1 MTDYLAHI
9 AEDGRQ
15 QAVDAHLQGTAA
27 LCAQFAAAFDAGA
40 QGELVGLAH
49 DIGKNSPAFQARLLG
64 GRKVDHATAGAIECA
79 KRDALWASL
88 CVAGHHGGLP
98 DAGNLTDLAGDP
110 TLFGRLKKGI
120 SGGIPPYQVSLPLPQ
135 VPPPAPWGKDG
146 FTDAFFT
153 RMLYSCLV
161 DADYLDTERF
171 MQPQKP
177 ARGAYDSLPVL
188 LDRLEAHIQPL
199 WNPESHLNRWRCDI
213 LRACLEG
220 SSQPKGLYT
229 LTVPTGGGKTLASL
243 AFALRHG
250 VRHGMD
256 RILYVIPYTSII
268 EQTASVFRSILGSEN
283 VVEHHASLQYDP
295 VGREEE
301 KADLTQEE
309 YQHALA
315 TENWDAPVVVTTA
328 VQFFESLYAN
338 GPSKCRKLHNIA
350 NSVLIF
356 DEAQMMPTAHLRPC
370 VAGISQLVSHYGATA
385 VLCTAT
391 QPFLEDLFRQYAPSV
406 QIRELCPDVSAQYR
420 RFRRVSFSQRGKL
433 SYEAVAAQLAA
444 HSQVL
449 CIVNSRKAAQEIF
462 RRMPEEGS
470 FHLSTLLYPNHRR
483 AVLDEIRQRLD
494 KELPCRVVSTS
505 LIEAGVDVDF
515 PAVYREMAGL
525 DSILQAAGRC
535 NREGKNPA
543 QDSVVTI
550 FQSHGAIPPLLKVNI
565 GAAKEALA
573 GGREPG
579 DPETIAA
586 YFSAYRSLAGEGL
599 DKGEVVS
606 ALEQGLA
613 GCQMPFRTVAEWFR
627 FIDSPTKT
635 VYIPRKQGA
644 GPVGQLLAGARSREL
659 YRQAG
664 QYSITVY
671 EQHYQELLKAGDI
684 TPLDQD
690 SAVLNQLSLYDEK
703 RGLSLE
709 ADWGKA
715 LMW

>member
-15 QAVDAHLQGTAA
+15 QTVDAHLQGTAA
-27 LCAQFAAAFDAGA
+27 LCAQFAAAFEAGA

-98 DAGNLTDLAGDP
+98 DAGNLTDQAGDP

-199 WNPESHLNRWRCDI
+199 WNPESDLNRWRCDI
-213 LRACLEG
+213 LRVCLEG
-220 SSQPKGLYT
+220 GGQPKGLYT

-295 VGREEE
+295 VDREEE

-309 YQHALA
+309 YRHALA

-328 VQFFESLYAN
+328 VQLAGRPGHVPSCQDVEVEVEHALSRLLPAVGDYAEV
-338 GPSKCRKLHNIA
+338 GEAQLLGHFGDDLEAVGHHGGVLRGDLPAGLHVGLGDHQEVGGGLGVDVVEGVHLV
-350 NSVLIF
+350 VLI
-356 DEAQMMPTAHLRPC
+356 
-370 VAGISQLVSHYGATA
+370 
-385 VLCTAT
+385 
-391 QPFLEDLFRQYAPSV
+391 DLFRG
-406 QIRELCPDVSAQYR
+406 D
-420 RFRRVSFSQRGKL
+420 
-433 SYEAVAAQLAA
+433 
-444 HSQVL
+444 
-449 CIVNSRKAAQEIF
+449 
-462 RRMPEEGS
+462 
-470 FHLSTLLYPNHRR
+470 
-483 AVLDEIRQRLD
+483 
-494 KELPCRVVSTS
+494 LPC
-505 LIEAGVDVDF
+505 DD
-515 PAVYREMAGL
+515 
-525 DSILQAAGRC
+525 
-535 NREGKNPA
+535 
-543 QDSVVTI
+543 
-550 FQSHGAIPPLLKVNI
+550 
-565 GAAKEALA
+565 LA
-573 GGREPG
+573 E
-579 DPETIAA
+579 
-586 YFSAYRSLAGEGL
+586 
-599 DKGEVVS
+599 
-606 ALEQGLA
+606 
-613 GCQMPFRTVAEWFR
+613 
-627 FIDSPTKT
+627 
-635 VYIPRKQGA
+635 
-644 GPVGQLLAGARSREL
+644 
-659 YRQAG
+659 
-664 QYSITVY
+664 
-671 EQHYQELLKAGDI
+671 
-684 TPLDQD
+684 
-690 SAVLNQLSLYDEK
+690 
-703 RGLSLE
+703 
-709 ADWGKA
+709 
-715 LMW
+715 